1 MDDEIYDYVQYIL
14 SLVEIKRPKMPS
26 FPISAYTE
34 SEYISAINEIMND
47 FSNADLDALKY
58 I

>member
-1 MDDEIYDYVQYIL
+1 MDDEINDYVQYIL

-26 FPISAYTE
+26 FQISAYTE